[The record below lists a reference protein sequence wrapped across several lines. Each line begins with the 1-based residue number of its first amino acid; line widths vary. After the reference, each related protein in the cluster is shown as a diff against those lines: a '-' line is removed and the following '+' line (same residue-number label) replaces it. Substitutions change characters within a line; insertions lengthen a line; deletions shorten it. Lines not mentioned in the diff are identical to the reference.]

1 MTRVLHVIGAMDRG
15 GAETMIMNLY
25 RSIDRDKL
33 QFDFLV
39 HEERECDYDAE
50 IGRLGGKIY
59 RLPRFTGSN
68 LVKYRSLCRRFF
80 DEHPEYPIVHGHI
93 GSSAAIYLSAA
104 REAGRRA
111 VAHSHSQ
118 NYTKG
123 LGGLAFG
130 IASYPTRFVADWFF
144 ACSEEA
150 GIARFGSL
158 VVRGERFA
166 VLDNGIDLERY
177 RCDESS
183 HRAAKESFGLERRPV
198 FGHVGRFDPVKNHG
212 FLLEAFALLLHR
224 LPDAVLLLAG
234 RGDLEEDLRKK
245 ARNLGIGDAVRFL
258 GVTDDVPS
266 LLRALDVFVF
276 PSVNEGLPVAT
287 VEAQAS
293 GAQCLISDGVPKRA
307 FISEDT
313 VRLPLDAGSEA
324 WASEMWRLYE
334 RSKEGGRVDRVDE
347 ARACGFDVVQTAVR
361 LQRFY
366 GRLADEGRR
375 ARF

>member
-123 LGGLAFG
+123 LGGLAFS

-150 GIARFGSL
+150 GIARFGSR

-177 RCDESS
+177 RCDESL

-198 FGHVGRFDPVKNHG
+198 FGHVGRLDPEKNHA
-212 FLLEAFALLLHR
+212 FLLEAFASLRHD

-234 RGDLEEDLRKK
+234 RGCLEEDLKRQ
-245 ARNLGIGDAVRFL
+245 AQELGIESSARFL
-258 GVTDDVPS
+258 GVVDDVPA
-266 LLRALDVFVF
+266 LLRAVDVFAF
-276 PSVNEGLPVAT
+276 PSVNEGLAMAA

-334 RSKEGGRVDRVDE
+334 RSKEGERVDRVDE
-347 ARACGFDVVQTAVR
+347 ARACGFDVVQTAAR